1 MKHTR
6 DLYTDLILNQLRI
19 LYMFIA
25 TMFRKDIQMTQ
36 PLLHPF
42 YVSYVNG
49 DNQEIDEELV
59 FAKSEPDAMRQI
71 LTTFEDTKFV
81 YETKS
86 AAEFLNIS
94 HA

>member
-1 MKHTR
+1 
-6 DLYTDLILNQLRI
+6 
-19 LYMFIA
+19 MFIA
-25 TMFRKDIQMTQ
+25 TMLRKDIRMTKSFLQ
-36 PLLHPF
+36 QF

-59 FAKSEPDAMRQI
+59 FAESEPDAVRTI
-71 LTTFEDTKFV
+71 LTTFEDAKFV

>member
-1 MKHTR
+1 
-6 DLYTDLILNQLRI
+6 
-19 LYMFIA
+19 
-25 TMFRKDIQMTQ
+25 MTQ

-86 AAEFLNIS
+86 AAEFFKHQSRMIDEVQGFS
-94 HA
+94 

>member
-1 MKHTR
+1 MAKSF
-6 DLYTDLILNQLRI
+6 LQ
-19 LYMFIA
+19 
-25 TMFRKDIQMTQ
+25 
-36 PLLHPF
+36 PF

-59 FAKSEPDAMRQI
+59 FAESEPEAVRKI

>member
-1 MKHTR
+1 
-6 DLYTDLILNQLRI
+6 
-19 LYMFIA
+19 
-25 TMFRKDIQMTQ
+25 
-36 PLLHPF
+36 
-42 YVSYVNG
+42 VNG

>member
-1 MKHTR
+1 MAESF
-6 DLYTDLILNQLRI
+6 LQ
-19 LYMFIA
+19 
-25 TMFRKDIQMTQ
+25 
-36 PLLHPF
+36 PF

-49 DNQEIDEELV
+49 ANQEIDEELV
-59 FAKSEPDAMRQI
+59 FAESEPEAVRKI

>member
-1 MKHTR
+1 
-6 DLYTDLILNQLRI
+6 
-19 LYMFIA
+19 
-25 TMFRKDIQMTQ
+25 MTQ
-36 PLLHPF
+36 PFLQPF

-81 YETKS
+81 YVILWIIIGQQPT
-86 AAEFLNIS
+86 L
-94 HA
+94 

>member
-1 MKHTR
+1 
-6 DLYTDLILNQLRI
+6 
-19 LYMFIA
+19 
-25 TMFRKDIQMTQ
+25 MTQ
-36 PLLHPF
+36 PFLQPF

-59 FAKSEPDAMRQI
+59 FANSEPDAMRQI

>member
-1 MKHTR
+1 MAKSF
-6 DLYTDLILNQLRI
+6 LR
-19 LYMFIA
+19 
-25 TMFRKDIQMTQ
+25 
-36 PLLHPF
+36 PF

-59 FAKSEPDAMRQI
+59 FAESEPEAVRTI

-86 AAEFLNIS
+86 SAEFLNIS

>member
-1 MKHTR
+1 MAKSF
-6 DLYTDLILNQLRI
+6 LQ
-19 LYMFIA
+19 
-25 TMFRKDIQMTQ
+25 
-36 PLLHPF
+36 PF

-49 DNQEIDEELV
+49 DNQEVDEELV
-59 FAKSEPDAMRQI
+59 FAESEPEAVRTI

-86 AAEFLNIS
+86 AAEFLNIG

>member
-1 MKHTR
+1 MAKS
-6 DLYTDLILNQLRI
+6 
-19 LYMFIA
+19 
-25 TMFRKDIQMTQ
+25 
-36 PLLHPF
+36 LLQPF

-59 FAKSEPDAMRQI
+59 FAESEPEAVRTI

-86 AAEFLNIS
+86 AEEFLNIS